1 MGYPGY
7 PGYPPNGPYAPR
19 PSRWPWVLGVLVVVA
34 ALAVGV
40 IAAAIIIAQQQS
52 NSRSAAPN
60 TAATIAATGPK
71 APTAYAP
78 TALPPVPVDPQV
90 QALDTLRAQADAD
103 RPIVSAGL
111 AERWVPQLSA
121 KRPGLVA
128 ADVDGRMVT
137 WTPSEILAQNQRL
150 RQQYPGARL
159 IWSDEWRTFDLQGWW
174 VTLAGATFSDPD
186 SANAW
191 CDAMSIPVD
200 ECFAKLVSDSRDSAG
215 TTKYR

>member
-19 PSRWPWVLGVLVVVA
+19 PSRWPWVLGALVVVA

-40 IAAAIIIAQQQS
+40 IAAGIIIVQHER
-52 NSRSAAPN
+52 NSRSAASRTVGN
-60 TAATIAATGPK
+60 TIAATGP
-71 APTAYAP
+71 YAP
-78 TALPPVPVDPQV
+78 PVPASPQAVPVDPQSA
-90 QALDTLRAQADAD
+90 ALDSLLAQAAAD
-103 RPIVSAGL
+103 RPVVSANL

-121 KRPGLVA
+121 KQPGLVA
-128 ADVDGRMVT
+128 ADVDGRMVS
-137 WTPSEILAQNQRL
+137 WTNSEILAQNQRF

-159 IWSDEWRTFDLQGWW
+159 VWSDDWSTFDLQGWW
-174 VTLAGATFSDPD
+174 ITLADASFADPD

-191 CDAMSIPVD
+191 CDAHAIPVD
-200 ECFAKLVSDSRDSAG
+200 DCFAKLVSNSRGSAG